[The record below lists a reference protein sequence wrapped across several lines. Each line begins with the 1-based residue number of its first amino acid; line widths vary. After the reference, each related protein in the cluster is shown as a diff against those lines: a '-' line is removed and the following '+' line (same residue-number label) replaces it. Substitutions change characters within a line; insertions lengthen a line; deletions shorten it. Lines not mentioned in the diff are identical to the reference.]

1 VFSRRYR
8 KAAADDA
15 KADPATRNL
24 LPDTRLSTSSAA
36 QLIAGI
42 AMILNAYLAAS
53 TLVRVSRAVPQYRE
67 RIVMV
72 RSVT

>member
-1 VFSRRYR
+1 
-8 KAAADDA
+8 
-15 KADPATRNL
+15 
-24 LPDTRLSTSSAA
+24 
-36 QLIAGI
+36 
-42 AMILNAYLAAS
+42 MILNAYLAAS